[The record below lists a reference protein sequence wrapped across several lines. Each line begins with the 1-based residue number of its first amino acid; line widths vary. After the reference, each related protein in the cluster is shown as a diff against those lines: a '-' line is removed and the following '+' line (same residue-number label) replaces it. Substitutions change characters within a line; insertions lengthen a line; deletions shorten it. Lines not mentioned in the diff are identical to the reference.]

1 MSWYFR
7 AVLVLGAL
15 VVFLFVLRKLKK
27 TEMSIAN
34 SVFWLLFA
42 AGLVIA
48 ALFPPFVF
56 FFSDL
61 LSIESPSNFIFLCV
75 IAFLFI
81 RCFTLTV
88 EVSDLGKRLN
98 ILSQEIAL
106 RENER
111 WSRTHTASTV
121 AEDGSEN
128 VGSEACASE
137 DGVEDERLEGEGKRP
152 KGEDGAEG

>member
-42 AGLVIA
+42 AALVVA
-48 ALFPPFVF
+48 AVFPPVVF

-88 EVSDLGKRLN
+88 EVSNLKERIDVM
-98 ILSQEIAL
+98 SQEIAL

-111 WSRTHTASTV
+111 WHR
-121 AEDGSEN
+121 
-128 VGSEACASE
+128 
-137 DGVEDERLEGEGKRP
+137 
-152 KGEDGAEG
+152 GATEETEEKSA

>member
-15 VVFLFVLRKLKK
+15 IVFLFVLRKLKK

-42 AGLVIA
+42 AALVIA
-48 ALFPPFVF
+48 AVFPPVVF

-88 EVSDLGKRLN
+88 EVSNLKERLD

-106 RENER
+106 KENDR
-111 WSRTHTASTV
+111 WRRVHPDEADDEST
-121 AEDGSEN
+121 S
-128 VGSEACASE
+128 
-137 DGVEDERLEGEGKRP
+137 K
-152 KGEDGAEG
+152 